1 MPPETRYAQVG
12 RDRLAYQILG
22 QGPPDLVF
30 TMGSFSHV
38 DMVWD
43 DPQVALF
50 LRRLASFSRL
60 LRFDRRGTGASD
72 PLPPDPLPAWEAYTE
87 ELGAVMDAVGSRR
100 ARCWRMDRRPA
111 RWRCFRRNPAGTDQR
126 TDPG

>member
-1 MPPETRYAQVG
+1 VSNNRSKLNVTAACRPQTVITRIKLDRLRSIGQGARMAGEAVVPETRYARLG
-12 RDRLAYQILG
+12 PDRLAYQILG

-38 DMVWD
+38 DMMWD
-43 DPQVALF
+43 DPQVALY

-72 PLPPDPLPAWEAYTE
+72 PLPINPLPAWEA
-87 ELGAVMDAVGSRR
+87 
-100 ARCWRMDRRPA
+100 
-111 RWRCFRRNPAGTDQR
+111 
-126 TDPG
+126 